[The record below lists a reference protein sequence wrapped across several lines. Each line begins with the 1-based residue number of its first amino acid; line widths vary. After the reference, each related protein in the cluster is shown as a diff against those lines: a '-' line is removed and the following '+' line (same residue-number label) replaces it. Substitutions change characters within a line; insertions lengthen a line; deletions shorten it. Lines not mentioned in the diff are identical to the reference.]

1 MLAPDAAAGARE
13 LPLNERRGMAGEEQ
27 WFDTAGEETSAEP
40 PVFDSGVAHI
50 ARVYDYWLG
59 GKDHFAADREA
70 GDQALEAYPDLA
82 LSVRANRAFLARTVR
97 YLAGEAGIRQF
108 LDIGTGLPSGNNTH
122 EVAQSVAPESR
133 IVYTDNDPMVMAH
146 ARALLTSSPQGACGY
161 LHADLRDPQQ
171 IVRNAERLLGFSR
184 PVAVILVAVLQFIPD
199 ADDPYA
205 ITAQLMDAVP
215 PGSFLVIS
223 HPTRDIQTSQVSEFV
238 QRYNSR
244 AAEPARFRTHDEVS
258 RFFRGLRVLEPGVV
272 RIPEWRPSGPAESA
286 SPANMWGGVAIKD

>member
-1 MLAPDAAAGARE
+1 
-13 LPLNERRGMAGEEQ
+13 
-27 WFDTAGEETSAEP
+27 
-40 PVFDSGVAHI
+40 
-50 ARVYDYWLG
+50 
-59 GKDHFAADREA
+59 
-70 GDQALEAYPDLA
+70 
-82 LSVRANRAFLARTVR
+82 
-97 YLAGEAGIRQF
+97 
-108 LDIGTGLPSGNNTH
+108 
-122 EVAQSVAPESR
+122 
-133 IVYTDNDPMVMAH
+133 
-146 ARALLTSSPQGACGY
+146 
-161 LHADLRDPQQ
+161 
-171 IVRNAERLLGFSR
+171 
-184 PVAVILVAVLQFIPD
+184 VAVLQFIPD